1 MKTWRSLLLRHRIW
15 IRGREM
21 GRGVG
26 GGRSPYGRAMSRDR
40 LVNGLLVWDWIP
52 VFKSVSYGSFDSVSG
67 KDRMG
72 HEVSVKVRKK
82 LKPNRRR
89 HIHFYRNV
97 FPLWDGVALRGLHSE
112 MGYEICRPVLSLAAT
127 TVDKAKRVSANCGFV
142 NLEIHNLSSDEQI
155 LSDLAKYW
163 LNIGL
168 IFGRHGA
175 KKTCSF
181 PAETCERT
189 RLFFRLVFNFSFNI
203 HHLAFLCLDFGT
215 ISHEDGTAFV
225 YLIYWRWFQLSVECG
240 QHDVSWAGT
249 RARPRDGV
257 AFPVL
262 SQRNKFEHKAAQS
275 CRMWN

>member
-1 MKTWRSLLLRHRIW
+1 
-15 IRGREM
+15 
-21 GRGVG
+21 
-26 GGRSPYGRAMSRDR
+26 
-40 LVNGLLVWDWIP
+40 
-52 VFKSVSYGSFDSVSG
+52 
-67 KDRMG
+67 
-72 HEVSVKVRKK
+72 
-82 LKPNRRR
+82 
-89 HIHFYRNV
+89 
-97 FPLWDGVALRGLHSE
+97 

-142 NLEIHNLSSDEQI
+142 NLEIHSLSSDEQI

-225 YLIYWRWFQLSVECG
+225 YLIY
-240 QHDVSWAGT
+240 
-249 RARPRDGV
+249 
-257 AFPVL
+257 
-262 SQRNKFEHKAAQS
+262 
-275 CRMWN
+275 